1 MTILYPSV
9 LRGAKSSV
17 SVCRASLRS
26 LSSICISVSSKVTR
40 IVSEHNEHFSSFE
53 AFVKHAIEMNL
64 VWWGKNPN
72 NILQMMGRTV
82 VTKEQKQ
89 FTIDF
94 QAGKYADKTQ
104 QYTGI
109 SEEHNKFLKKAEQA
123 IKETDT
129 KIAIDDKEAV
139 KYDGYPLLFRFYSRF
154 LPAKLSLI
162 VLANM
167 ISKEK
172 PYVELEEFQNE
183 SYEIISEFNSIQ
195 DIYIADG
202 HHRSSSSSILCKN
215 ILSPF
220 V

>member
-1 MTILYPSV
+1 
-9 LRGAKSSV
+9 
-17 SVCRASLRS
+17 
-26 LSSICISVSSKVTR
+26 
-40 IVSEHNEHFSSFE
+40 
-53 AFVKHAIEMNL
+53 VKHAIEMNL

-94 QAGKYADKTQ
+94 QSGKYADKTQ

-129 KIAIDDKEAV
+129 KIAIDDKEGV

-183 SYEIISEFNSIQ
+183 SYEIISELADIIRSKEVSKRNEKVSTGMPLSEKKITNAQTKKARNESI
-195 DIYIADG
+195 
-202 HHRSSSSSILCKN
+202 RKVSSSETKFKN
-215 ILSPF
+215 QYAGKLRL
-220 V
+220 